1 MVSWLRAGPDLPVSL
16 LTPTNDLGQCE
27 HGRSAR
33 KRPGV
38 SGFGSEGMDMHQKT
52 CMVGMISPDESVEEP
67 LRHPANPHQ
76 GSQHTIHPLPPF
88 GQARIFVNR
97 NTFRVLTL

>member
-16 LTPTNDLGQCE
+16 LTRTNDLGQCE

-33 KRPGV
+33 NVPVFLDSVLK
-38 SGFGSEGMDMHQKT
+38 GMDMHRKT